1 MALGR
6 DGERGR
12 GAGGDRESVGRELQP
27 SRAGTGALAGVEIA
41 VIRWECT
48 VQSRRERGRAGGV
61 TLYAQKVVFC
71 SF

>member
-27 SRAGTGALAGVEIA
+27 SRAGTGALTGVEIA
-41 VIRWECT
+41 VIR
-48 VQSRRERGRAGGV
+48 
-61 TLYAQKVVFC
+61 
-71 SF
+71 